1 MHSKTFIQTLLQTE
15 GTFYPILKTC
25 EILFSSTETE
35 KQGVIDWNGNLIWEC
50 PYGQNI
56 ESFDII
62 PVFGISHIMLN
73 FYPKDYTGETIGNL
87 LTGRAFTYDCR
98 HPGLFVD
105 SYQDYILKNR
115 DYDIAMRKIQ
125 SDKEVWS
132 QVGAGI
138 EGVGYGMAFGGPVG
152 AVASGLGGVAE
163 TAAKFLINEEFN
175 PKIQKQYD
183 QLYSRMTDQISLVG
197 DAITGLQYVEPMY
210 KYTLSMDSATQSR
223 MKSDIETNGFY
234 NDETVDNLQ
243 ALFKDIKTTV
253 GDYNV
258 NPVFQAD
265 NVVVEGACNVIGKQ
279 QVVSRLM
286 NGVEFI

>member
-25 EILFSSTETE
+25 DFTFSSSETN
-35 KQGVIDWNGNLIWEC
+35 KQGVLDWNGNLIWEC
-50 PYGQNI
+50 PYGQTI

-73 FYPKDYTGETIGNL
+73 FFPKDYDGETIGNM
-87 LTGRAFTYDCR
+87 LTGKAFTYDCR

-115 DYDIAMRKIQ
+115 DYDIAMRQIQ
-125 SDKEVWS
+125 SDREVWA
-132 QVGAGI
+132 QVGATI
-138 EGVGYGMAFGGPVG
+138 EGVGYGVAFGQGVG
-152 AVASGLGGVAE
+152 GVAAGLGGVAE
-163 TAAKFLINEEFN
+163 TAAKYFINEAFN

-210 KYTLSMDSATQSR
+210 KYDLIMDSATQSR

-243 ALFKDIKTTV
+243 ALFKDTKTTV
-253 GDYNV
+253 GEYQV

-265 NVVVEGACNVIGKQ
+265 NVVVEGACNVVGKQ